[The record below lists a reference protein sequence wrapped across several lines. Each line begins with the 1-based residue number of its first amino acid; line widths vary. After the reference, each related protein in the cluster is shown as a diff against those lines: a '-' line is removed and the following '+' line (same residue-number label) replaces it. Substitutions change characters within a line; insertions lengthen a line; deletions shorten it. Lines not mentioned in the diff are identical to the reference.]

1 VEKRD
6 FDMTGRIGPPDIE
19 PAIRI
24 VAMPADANP
33 SGDIFGGWIMS
44 MMDMAGGTI
53 AFKRARGR
61 VVTVAVNEFT
71 FHVPV
76 LVGDIVSCYAEIRH
90 IGRTS
95 IRTWVEVW
103 VQRKGGGDLI
113 NVTEGEFTYVCID
126 EDRKPR
132 PVPPEETS

>member
-1 VEKRD
+1 
-6 FDMTGRIGPPDIE
+6 MTARKGPPAVE

-53 AFKRARGR
+53 AYRRARGR

-76 LVGDIVSCYAEIRH
+76 LVGDIVSCYAEIRK

-103 VQRKGGGDLI
+103 VQRNRGGDLV

-126 EDRKPR
+126 ENRKPR
-132 PVPPEETS
+132 PVPPGET